1 MMAVGMVQLQGVS
14 RGFWCVCA
22 PEPVRVDGPDCLV
35 SQCHAADHTPGDS
48 AHGCAE
54 SGHGHDSNAPCDQDH
69 QHHEVREALRTT
81 AVAASVP
88 VPAPMEHD
96 LPPSLIVSAG
106 LRLIAMAAPACEAWP
121 GGSRCGGPP
130 TPVCAARTMVMLV

>member
-14 RGFWCVCA
+14 RGFWCLCA

-35 SQCHAADHTPGDS
+35 SQCHTADHTPSS
-48 AHGCAE
+48 AADGCAD
-54 SGHGHDSNAPCDQDH
+54 GHGHDPHAPCDQDH
-69 QHHEVREALRTT
+69 QHREVREALRTT

-96 LPPSLIVSAG
+96 LPPSLIVSTG
-106 LRLIAMAAPACEAWP
+106 LRLIAMAAPAREAWP
-121 GGSRCGGPP
+121 GRSRGGGPP
-130 TPVCAARTMVMLV
+130 TPVLVARTMVMLV